1 MMNEFENTMILS
13 DTPFQNGLF
22 IQVPPFRKNG
32 SAFILTGGVYD
43 DIRVDE
49 HTTPRDIRQG
59 KYTRLVEISTLPYMK
74 ELQFN
79 ASAKEQAYSFVVYV
93 KAVIQVVDPIKFYQ
107 NKNLDVDAYFNNLFS
122 IDVKQIT
129 RQYSILAYNGLD
141 RELTQKLSV
150 YNNVDIAT
158 GFSYQV
164 SVVDAEPG
172 VEAKEFVRRSSNQQL
187 ESALRN
193 QSRELAKEITT
204 NYIQAILTEV
214 AEGKLTEAE
223 AISKIDEYKNQTFDT
238 KLKQY
243 NNLLEIG
250 LITEHDLRPQILQSL
265 NMDTPP
271 KNASPV
277 AGSQLDAFFQEGDD
291 V

>member
-49 HTTPRDIRQG
+49 HTIPRDIRQG

>member
-1 MMNEFENTMILS
+1 MNEFENTMILS